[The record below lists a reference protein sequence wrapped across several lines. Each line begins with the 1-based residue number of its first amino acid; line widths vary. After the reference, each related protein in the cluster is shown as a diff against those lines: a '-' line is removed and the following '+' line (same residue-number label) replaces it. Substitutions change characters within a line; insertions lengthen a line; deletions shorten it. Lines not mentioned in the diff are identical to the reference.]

1 VIVLVRH
8 PYARR
13 SDAPAVSARRTLPPV
28 ATVGLRAIG
37 GGLSFAAHV

>member
-1 VIVLVRH
+1 VR
-8 PYARR
+8 
-13 SDAPAVSARRTLPPV
+13 ARRTLPPV